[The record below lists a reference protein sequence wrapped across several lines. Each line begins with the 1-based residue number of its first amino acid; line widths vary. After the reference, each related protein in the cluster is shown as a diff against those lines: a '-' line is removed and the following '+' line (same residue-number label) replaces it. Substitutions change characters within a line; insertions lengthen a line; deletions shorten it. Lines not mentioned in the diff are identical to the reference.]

1 MKYIIAV
8 IQPHRLEAVR
18 EALADIGVQ
27 GLTVSEVRGF
37 GRQKGQTEVYR
48 GAEYTMQYVPK
59 VKLEIA
65 VSASLADSV
74 VEALGNA
81 ARTGHIGD
89 GKVFVLPLEGA
100 MRVRTGE
107 MGADASTRR
116 GSASRL
122 ARGLGGEVQIL
133 DQEIELAP
141 LVARLLQAEQIRRV
155 HGDEGIAPV
164 RQGDEAAAIGVDGK
178 RLAQQR
184 AGRGRPERH
193 SHGGLDQR
201 ELVVEPPAAGVD
213 LAGVGFLVQASL
225 AARLVLE
232 VLHRVGDVD
241 RLALDSRRLQRSVEH
256 LAGRSDE
263 GASGQVFLIARLLAD
278 QHQRRIGGA
287 FAEHGLGRILVE
299 MAARAI
305 SRFRRQGLQRPRRDR

>member
-107 MGADASTRR
+107 MGADALYL
-116 GSASRL
+116 RL
-122 ARGLGGEVQIL
+122 RGLQPRAL
-133 DQEIELAP
+133 
-141 LVARLLQAEQIRRV
+141 R
-155 HGDEGIAPV
+155 
-164 RQGDEAAAIGVDGK
+164 AASAAKCKSLTK
-178 RLAQQR
+178 R
-184 AGRGRPERH
+184 
-193 SHGGLDQR
+193 SN
-201 ELVVEPPAAGVD
+201 
-213 LAGVGFLVQASL
+213 
-225 AARLVLE
+225 
-232 VLHRVGDVD
+232 
-241 RLALDSRRLQRSVEH
+241 SRRLSRSSCR
-256 LAGRSDE
+256 RS
-263 GASGQVFLIARLLAD
+263 R
-278 QHQRRIGGA
+278 
-287 FAEHGLGRILVE
+287 
-299 MAARAI
+299 
-305 SRFRRQGLQRPRRDR
+305 